1 MTKSLLKMILT
12 RIESG
17 SKDYVFSILAKTIG
31 KSINTSIARL
41 MPKMNQYVQRAEYLD
56 RT

>member
-31 KSINTSIARL
+31 KSINISIAQL
-41 MPKMNQYVQRAEYLD
+41 MPKMNRFVQRAEYLD